1 MDCGKKLHV
10 DSYDIPR
17 RASVSVPISHSNTL
31 ESSARR
37 KVSSF
42 EDNSASNTETTSPT
56 FVVPDNTTTN
66 DHYCSDGLE
75 VSSHL
80 HISAD
85 DIEKGKSVVKT
96 CSTTTATTTTTVN
109 PIISVSSVP
118 VDVPLSFDADLNFA
132 KIDSN
137 SSGDLKN
144 ACGISTLSTIISPLK
159 DQIFIPETGKNDEP
173 SSSQVVQNSPSVVT
187 NQEPKAPLAEP
198 DSESP
203 GSEVPPSEPNRD
215 GKEEKKPSE
224 GEDDEA
230 KNDDVCP
237 WEDE

>member
-1 MDCGKKLHV
+1 M
-10 DSYDIPR
+10 
-17 RASVSVPISHSNTL
+17 VPEN
-31 ESSARR
+31 
-37 KVSSF
+37 
-42 EDNSASNTETTSPT
+42 
-56 FVVPDNTTTN
+56 TTN

-85 DIEKGKSVVKT
+85 NNEKGKSVVKT
-96 CSTTTATTTTTVN
+96 CSTTTATTVN

-118 VDVPLSFDADLNFA
+118 ADVPLSFDADLNFA

-144 ACGISTLSTIISPLK
+144 ACGISILPTIISPLK
-159 DQIFIPETGKNDEP
+159 DQCFIPEDGNSDEP
-173 SSSQVVQNSPSVVT
+173 SSSQVVQDST
-187 NQEPKAPLAEP
+187 TQEPKAPLAEP

-203 GSEVPPSEPNRD
+203 GSEVPPEPNRE

-224 GEDDEA
+224 GEDDET

>member
-17 RASVSVPISHSNTL
+17 RASVSVPISHTNTL

-56 FVVPDNTTTN
+56 FVVPENTTN

-75 VSSHL
+75 VPSN
-80 HISAD
+80 ISAD
-85 DIEKGKSVVKT
+85 NNEKGKSVVKT

-118 VDVPLSFDADLNFA
+118 ADVPLSFDVDLNFA

-144 ACGISTLSTIISPLK
+144 ACGISTLPTIISPLK
-159 DQIFIPETGKNDEP
+159 DQIFIPEGGNSDEP
-173 SSSQVVQNSPSVVT
+173 SSSQVVQDSPAVAT

-203 GSEVPPSEPNRD
+203 GSEVPPEPNRE

-224 GEDDEA
+224 GEDDEP